1 MLGEESPGRQN
12 WPRIQGPIDNYGL
25 EWGRVLEPLKQNF
38 TVDPEDSSSESSEPF
53 LSSPSDSSLGGRW
66 MLCIPLRLRA
76 VMTWGTTRGGKKTTG
91 IVRTF
96 VLNFVIVDPNVK

>member
-53 LSSPSDSSLGGRW
+53 MSSPSDSSLGGSADGVHPAAIESSDDVGNHSW
-66 MLCIPLRLRA
+66 LEEDD
-76 VMTWGTTRGGKKTTG
+76 G
-91 IVRTF
+91 
-96 VLNFVIVDPNVK
+96 DS